1 MKRASLFLAA
11 VVLVMAGVT
20 ASWAA
25 DPGVTPTTVRFGVI
39 VDKTGPVAFLG
50 QSMEKGTRAY
60 INHINAQG
68 GVHGR
73 KIELL
78 VETDDY
84 TPAKTVAAAKKLVDR
99 DEVFGF
105 VANLGSAPTLAIL
118 DFIQERKIPL
128 VGPASGAPAVFYPP
142 KRYVFG
148 SIGSFIGTGRIIA
161 DYAATEMGR
170 SKPKIGIMYHD
181 DEFGQGILNNLR
193 AQLKDKHALDLA
205 GEASVKRGA
214 VDVSAQVLRLREAG
228 SEIVVLAAPYG
239 PAANFLKEA
248 AKLAWKPTFILE
260 QTAVDPKVVELAGPA
275 AEGALITAKFEFTD
289 SQTPAVLQ
297 AKKLVEQSYPGTA
310 LNNFVYW
317 GYVPAVV
324 LVEGL
329 RRAGKDL
336 TREGL
341 TAALEGLKGFETGIT
356 PPINY
361 SPESRVGHEGMFFG
375 QIKDGKF
382 VRTTPWK
389 TFRQ

>member
-1 MKRASLFLAA
+1 MRGLRVFLAA
-11 VVLVMAGVT
+11 VLLVMVGV
-20 ASWAA
+20 APAAAA
-25 DPGVTPTTVRFGVI
+25 DPGVTPTSVRFGMI

-73 KIELL
+73 KIELI

-99 DEVFGF
+99 DQIFGF
-105 VANLGSAPTLAIL
+105 VANLGSAPTLAIM

-142 KRYVFG
+142 KRYIFG

-161 DYAATEMGR
+161 DYAATEMGK

-181 DEFGQGILNNLR
+181 DEFGQGILSNLR
-193 AQLKDKHALDLA
+193 AQLKEKHGFDLA
-205 GEASVKRGA
+205 SEASVKRGA
-214 VDVSAQVLRLREAG
+214 VDVSAQVLKLREAG
-228 SEIVVLAAPYG
+228 CEIVVLAAPYA
-239 PAANFLKEA
+239 PAASFLKEA
-248 AKLAWKPTFILE
+248 AKLGWKPTFILE
-260 QTAVDPKVVELAGPA
+260 QTAVDPKLVELAGPA

-289 SQTPAVLQ
+289 SKTPAVQ
-297 AKKLVEQSYPGTA
+297 EAKKLVEASYPGTA

-341 TAALEGLKGFETGIT
+341 TAALEGLHGFETGIT

-361 SPESRVGHEGMFFG
+361 SPTSRVGHEGMFFG
-375 QIKDGKF
+375 RIKDGKF

>member
-1 MKRASLFLAA
+1 MKRATAYLMAA
-11 VVLVMAGVT
+11 MFVIAG
-20 ASWAA
+20 AAHGWAA
-25 DPGVTPTTVRFGVI
+25 DPGITPTSVRFGVI

-60 INHINAQG
+60 INHVNAQG

-99 DEVFGF
+99 DQVFGF
-105 VANLGSAPTLAIL
+105 VANLGSASTLAIVDL
-118 DFIQERKIPL
+118 IQERRIPL

-142 KRYVFG
+142 KKYIFG

-161 DYAATEMGR
+161 DYAATELGR

-181 DEFGQGILNNLR
+181 DEFGQGILQNLK
-193 AQLKDKHALDLA
+193 AQLKDKHGIDLTSD
-205 GEASVKRGA
+205 ASVKRGA
-214 VDVSAQVLRLREAG
+214 ADVSAQVLKLREAG
-228 SEIVVLAAPYG
+228 CEVVILAAPYG
-239 PAANFLKEA
+239 PAASFLKEA
-248 AKLAWKPTFILE
+248 AKLSWKPMFILE
-260 QTAVDPKVVELAGPA
+260 QTAVDPKLVELAGPA
-275 AEGALITAKFEFTD
+275 AEGAMITAKFEFTD
-289 SQTPAVLQ
+289 AQVPGVLQ
-297 AKKLVEQSYPGTA
+297 ARKLVEESYPGTV

-324 LVEGL
+324 LVEGM

-341 TAALEGLKGFETGIT
+341 VAALEGLKGFETGIT
-356 PPINY
+356 PPISY
-361 SPESRVGHEGMFFG
+361 SPTTRVGHEGMFFG
-375 QIKDGKF
+375 HIKDGKF

-389 TFRQ
+389 TYSQ